1 MGYVEQILKEKDLEL
16 CEMKKM
22 NEKLISIIT
31 DKLIDGKT
39 DKT

>member
-16 CEMKKM
+16 GEMKKM